1 MRRESQYTQF
11 DAPQSLN
18 HNIHLGI
25 KIIILALNVQVG
37 MDARSLAARL
47 PSRGPAD
54 SQGRKGQTD
63 KGAKN
68 AQQRRLRAFRQAL
81 IRAVEPSHQAFLREL
96 QQQQPSQQQ
105 PEQSFQQQQQP
116 QQQPPPQQPQQQ
128 QQIKHGFSHGEYK
141 DVCLI

>member
-1 MRRESQYTQF
+1 
-11 DAPQSLN
+11 
-18 HNIHLGI
+18 
-25 KIIILALNVQVG
+25 

-47 PSRGPAD
+47 PSRDPAG

-96 QQQQPSQQQ
+96 QQQQTLQQQPQQQQ
-105 PEQSFQQQQQP
+105 PEQSLQQQQP
-116 QQQPPPQQPQQQ
+116 QQQQQQQQLQQQ
-128 QQIKHGFSHGEYK
+128 QQIKHGSSHGEYK
-141 DVCLI
+141 DTLWEVGCLI

>member
-1 MRRESQYTQF
+1 
-11 DAPQSLN
+11 
-18 HNIHLGI
+18 
-25 KIIILALNVQVG
+25 

-47 PSRGPAD
+47 PSRGPAG

-63 KGAKN
+63 QGAKN

-96 QQQQPSQQQ
+96 QQQQPLQQQ
-105 PEQSFQQQQQP
+105 QQQQQP
-116 QQQPPPQQPQQQ
+116 QQSSQQQLKQQQPQEQQPCPQQLQ
-128 QQIKHGFSHGEYK
+128 QQIKHGSSLGEYK